1 MMILLIAQEI
11 MIIRNYSVYIL
22 KRPLKGRKQRNMI
35 QKIMKGQKTKKYD
48 KVTLSLQKS
57 LFAAFCKI

>member
-11 MIIRNYSVYIL
+11 MIMRNYSAYIL
-22 KRPLKGRKQRNMI
+22 KRPLKGRKKRNMI

-48 KVTLSLQKS
+48 SKNNERTENKE
-57 LFAAFCKI
+57 IW